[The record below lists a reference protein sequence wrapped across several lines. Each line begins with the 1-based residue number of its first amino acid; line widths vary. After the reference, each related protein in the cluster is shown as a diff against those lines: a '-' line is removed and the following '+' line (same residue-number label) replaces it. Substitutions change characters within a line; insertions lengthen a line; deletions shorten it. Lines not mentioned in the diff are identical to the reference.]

1 MREVETSTAT
11 PQRETFIPEGHTAQL
26 AEVGEFLV
34 RQTSDDQ
41 RDATAYALV
50 STDGREQVSVPAEL
64 HRVLLQVVAVMTQ
77 GLAVSITPQT
87 VQLTTQQAADL
98 LGVSRPT
105 LVKLL
110 EDDQIPFE
118 RVGTHR
124 RLQLRDV
131 LDYRERRRAA
141 QYAALAATAVPLDD
155 EESVEA
161 VLADLRQARKAVA
174 ERRRNRRA

>member
-1 MREVETSTAT
+1 MSTAT
-11 PQRETFIPEGHTAQL
+11 PHRETFLPEGHTAQL
-26 AEVGEFLV
+26 AEVREFLL
-34 RQTSDDQ
+34 RPTSVGQ
-41 RDATAYALV
+41 REGTAYALV
-50 STDGREQVSVPAEL
+50 STEGQEQVAVPAEL
-64 HRVLLQVVAVMTQ
+64 HRVLLQVVAVMSQ

-98 LGVSRPT
+98 LGISRPT

-110 EDDQIPFE
+110 EEDQIPFE

-141 QYAALAATAVPLDD
+141 QYAALEATALPLDD

-161 VLADLRQARKAVA
+161 VLADLQQARKAVA
-174 ERRRNRRA
+174 ERRRNRPA

>member
-1 MREVETSTAT
+1 MSTAT
-11 PQRETFIPEGHTAQL
+11 LQRETFLPEGHTAKL
-26 AEVGEFLV
+26 AEVGEFLL
-34 RQTSDDQ
+34 RQTSVGQ
-41 RDATAYALV
+41 LDAMAYALV
-50 STDGREQVSVPAEL
+50 STDGQEHVAVPADL
-64 HRVLLQVVAVMTQ
+64 HRVLLQVIAVMSQ

-105 LVKLL
+105 LIKLL

-131 LDYRERRRAA
+131 LEYREHRRAA
-141 QYAALAATAVPLDD
+141 QYTALEATAVPLDD
-155 EESVEA
+155 EESVET
-161 VLADLRQARKAVA
+161 VLADLREARKAIA
-174 ERRRNRRA
+174 ERRRNRPA

>member
-1 MREVETSTAT
+1 MEVEMSTAT
-11 PQRETFIPEGHTAQL
+11 PHRETFLPEGHTARV
-26 AEVGEFLV
+26 AEVREFLL
-34 RQTSDDQ
+34 RQTGVGQ
-41 RDATAYALV
+41 PDATAYGLV
-50 STDGREQVSVPAEL
+50 SSDGREQVAVPADL
-64 HRVLLQVVAVMTQ
+64 HRVLLQVVAVMSQ
-77 GLAVSITPQT
+77 GLAVSIVPQT

-110 EDDQIPFE
+110 DDDQIPFE

-124 RLQLRDV
+124 RLQLRDA

-141 QYAALAATAVPLDD
+141 QYAALEATAVPLDD

-174 ERRRNRRA
+174 ERRRTRPA

>member
-1 MREVETSTAT
+1 MNTAT
-11 PQRETFIPEGHTAQL
+11 LKRETFLPEGHTAQV
-26 AEVGEFLV
+26 AEVGEFLL
-34 RQTSDDQ
+34 RQTGVGQ
-41 RDATAYALV
+41 LEATAYALV
-50 STDGREQVSVPAEL
+50 SADGREQVAVPADL
-64 HRVLLQVVAVMTQ
+64 QRVLLQVVAVMSQ
-77 GLAVSITPQT
+77 GLAVSIIPQT

-110 EDDQIPFE
+110 DKDQIPFE

-131 LDYRERRRAA
+131 LEYRERRRAA
-141 QYAALAATAVPLDD
+141 QYAALEATAVPLDG
-155 EESVEA
+155 EESVET